1 MAYTSGGTIQAL
13 DYNLLTWGGNT
24 QVYNATP
31 DNLAEVWGIGN
42 GQGGY
47 GQDTSLIST
56 LAAGTTVS
64 ATQWAGLVY
73 TLNKTLGHQAG
84 TAALLTGA
92 VQGGNIGI
100 VAGATITAFANVA
113 AAITTIN
120 TNKLNFN
127 STRGA
132 TTTGLNLDKA
142 YTNEA
147 ATLTQTITVTFA
159 SADQARYFFNAG
171 GRLSLVVGHGG
182 DFEQNAKETN
192 WRDLI
197 NAVGTIHLD
206 QLTSTRTGTGETLTT
221 DGSAI
226 GYWDLTTSNQTLI
239 KLTQDTA
246 PYTANYIDIFAKV
259 AGAGGSNGGLGTQVI
274 FQIDYFDGSADGGFN
289 DGISGTVRNRID
301 IVKPEITYLADVW
314 GTITVGAV

>member
-1 MAYTSGGTIQAL
+1 MSYASGSLIDAA
-13 DYNLLTWGGNT
+13 DYNGLAST
-24 QVYNATP
+24 NASNVAYVLGT
-31 DNLAEVWGIGN
+31 GS
-42 GQGGY
+42 QQFGY
-47 GQDTSLIST
+47 GQTITSIASVSV
-56 LAAGTTVS
+56 AGTIT
-64 ATQWAGLVY
+64 ATQWAGLVHSI
-73 TLNKTLGHQAG
+73 NKVLGHQAG
-84 TAALLTGA
+84 AAAQLASGS
-92 VQGGNIGI
+92 NIGI
-100 VAGATITAFANVA
+100 TAGATIAAFANVSSA
-113 AAITTIN
+113 VTTIV

-132 TTTGLNLDKA
+132 TTTGSNLDKV
-142 YTNEA
+142 YNTEGS
-147 ATLTQTITVTFA
+147 TMTHTITVTFA

-171 GRLSLVVGHGG
+171 GRLSLVAGHAG

-221 DGSAI
+221 NGSAI

-239 KLTQDTA
+239 RLTQDTA
-246 PYTANYIDIFAKV
+246 PYTANYIDIFARV
-259 AGAGGSNGGLGTQVI
+259 AGAAGSNGGLGTQVI
-274 FQIDYFDGSADGGFN
+274 FQIDYVDGSADGGFN

-314 GTITVGAV
+314 GTITVSAA

>member
-31 DNLAEVWGIGN
+31 DNLAEVWGVGN
-42 GQGGY
+42 GQNGY

-56 LAAGTTVS
+56 LSAGTTVS

-73 TLNKTLGHQAG
+73 TLNKTLGHQG
-84 TAALLTGA
+84 GAAAQLATGS
-92 VQGGNIGI
+92 NIGI
-100 VAGATITAFANVA
+100 VAGATIAAFANVA
-113 AAITTIN
+113 TAITTIN

-132 TTTGLNLDKA
+132 TTTGSNLDKV
-142 YTNEA
+142 YNTEG
-147 ATLTQTITVTFA
+147 ATMTQTITVTFA

-171 GRLSLVVGHGG
+171 GRLSLVAGQAG

-197 NAVGTIHLD
+197 NAIGTIHLD

-221 DGSAI
+221 DGSSI

-239 KLTQDTA
+239 RLTQDTA
-246 PYTANYIDIFAKV
+246 PYTANYIDIFARV
-259 AGAGGSNGGLGTQVI
+259 AGAAGSNGGLGTQVI
-274 FQIDYFDGSADGGFN
+274 FQIDYVDGSADGGFD

-314 GTITVGAV
+314 GSITVGGA

>member
-13 DYNLLTWGGNT
+13 DYNLLAWGGNT

-31 DNLAEVWGIGN
+31 DNLAEVWGPGN

-56 LAAGTTVS
+56 LAAGATVT

-73 TLNKTLGHQAG
+73 TLNKTLGHQGG
-84 TAALLTGA
+84 TAAQLATGS
-92 VQGGNIGI
+92 NIGI
-100 VAGATITAFANVA
+100 VAGATIAAFANVA
-113 AAITTIN
+113 TAITTIN

-132 TTTGLNLDKA
+132 TTTGSNLDKV
-142 YTNEA
+142 YNTEG
-147 ATLTQTITVTFA
+147 ATMTQTITVTFA

-171 GRLSLVVGHGG
+171 GRLSLVASQAG
-182 DFEQNAKETN
+182 DFTANAKETN
-192 WRDLI
+192 WAGLI
-197 NAVGTIHLD
+197 NAIGTIHLD

-221 DGSAI
+221 DGSSI

-239 KLTQDTA
+239 RLTQDTA

-259 AGAGGSNGGLGTQVI
+259 AGAAGSNGGLGTQVI
-274 FQIDYFDGSADGGFN
+274 FQIDYVDGSADGGFD

-314 GTITVGAV
+314 GSITVGAV

>member
-13 DYNLLTWGGNT
+13 DYNLLAWGGNT

-31 DNLAEVWGIGN
+31 DNLAEVWGVGN

-56 LAAGTTVS
+56 LSVGDTVT

-73 TLNKTLGHQAG
+73 TLNKTLGHQG
-84 TAALLTGA
+84 GAAAQLATGS
-92 VQGGNIGI
+92 NIGI
-100 VAGATITAFANVA
+100 VAGATIAAFANVA
-113 AAITTIN
+113 TAITTVN

-132 TTTGLNLDKA
+132 TTTGSNLDKA
-142 YTNEA
+142 YTTEA
-147 ATLTQTITVTFA
+147 ATMTHTITVTFA

-171 GRLSLVVGHGG
+171 GRLSLVAGQAG

-221 DGSAI
+221 NGSAI

-239 KLTQDTA
+239 RLTQDTA
-246 PYTANYIDIFAKV
+246 PYTANYIDIFARV
-259 AGAGGSNGGLGTQVI
+259 AGTAGSNGGLGTQVI
-274 FQIDYFDGSADGGFN
+274 FQIDYVDGSADGGFN

-301 IVKPEITYLADVW
+301 IVKPEVTYLADVW
-314 GTITVGAV
+314 GSITVGGA

>member
-1 MAYTSGGTIQAL
+1 MSYAQGSVIDAA
-13 DYNLLTWGGNT
+13 DYNGLVGSNSTTADTIN
-24 QVYNATP
+24 Y
-31 DNLAEVWGIGN
+31 VWDTGN
-42 GQGGY
+42 GQFGY
-47 GQDTSLIST
+47 GQG
-56 LAAGTTVS
+56 AVS
-64 ATQWAGLVY
+64 AVS
-73 TLNKTLGHQAG
+73 
-84 TAALLTGA
+84 AA
-92 VQGGNIGI
+92 
-100 VAGATITAFANVA
+100 ATITATQWSTMLAALNKALQHQAGAAATLGPVNYTAGSVITYFANVA
-113 AAITTIN
+113 TSVTTIN

-132 TTTGLNLDKA
+132 TTTGSNLDKA

-147 ATLTQTITVTFA
+147 ATLTHTITVTFA

-171 GRLSLVVGHGG
+171 GRLSLVLSTGG
-182 DFEQNAKETN
+182 DFTANDKETN
-192 WRDLI
+192 WATLI

-221 DGSAI
+221 NGLAI

-239 KLTQDTA
+239 RLTQDTA

-259 AGAGGSNGGLGTQVI
+259 AGAGGSNGGLGTEVI
-274 FQIDYFDGSADGGFN
+274 FQIDYVDGSADGGFN

-314 GTITVGAV
+314 GSITVGAV